1 MPASTVSAS
10 LQRAARVLVALEW
23 LWLLLLLPV
32 ILLLRPSLSP
42 ILLLLPL
49 IGLLRW
55 AATGVFVPRTPLN
68 LALLVLLF
76 MLLVSVYAT
85 PDLTFSLLKIGG
97 LLYGVALFFGVV
109 ATIGN
114 SEKRLLMGVGVL
126 LAMAVI
132 VVVVGLLTVEWS
144 PEVPGL
150 QPLVTGASGV
160 QTVLPVVNPNE
171 VAGVLLWVT
180 PLAVALAARSLSASF
195 YSALP
200 VPVPRVLLA
209 PATVLIASIT
219 TAVLVMTRSRS
230 ALLGLAAGAFFLGL
244 VALRGRRVLQALA
257 ALALAFILAAPLFF
271 FREQSAGLVRAV
283 FGSASVNG
291 GDLFQRVEIWQRAL
305 YGLEDFFL
313 TGMGIG
319 TFRHVVHVLYPLF
332 SPSQQV
338 DIGHAHNHL
347 LQAGLDLGIPGL
359 IAYTALW
366 LITARMLLQTW
377 QTSRSA
383 WLRLLGAGFA
393 GSLLAYFIFGVTDAV
408 ALGARPGFI
417 FWYLLGLVA
426 SLHQIARVAG

>member
-1 MPASTVSAS
+1 
-10 LQRAARVLVALEW
+10 
-23 LWLLLLLPV
+23 
-32 ILLLRPSLSP
+32 
-42 ILLLLPL
+42 
-49 IGLLRW
+49 
-55 AATGVFVPRTPLN
+55 
-68 LALLVLLF
+68 
-76 MLLVSVYAT
+76 
-85 PDLTFSLLKIGG
+85 
-97 LLYGVALFFGVV
+97 
-109 ATIGN
+109 
-114 SEKRLLMGVGVL
+114 MGVGVL

-230 ALLGLAAGAFFLGL
+230 ALLGLVAGAFFLGL

-257 ALALAFILAAPLFF
+257 ALALAFILAAPLIF